1 MEIIMV
7 KLLVGVKGTGKTKK
21 LIEMVGT
28 ALENS
33 KGNVVVVEKGNK
45 LIYDINY
52 KARLVDTEQYAIDD
66 GQSLY
71 GFIAGLVAADHDLTD
86 LFIDNTMKICDYN
99 NDAFFKLV
107 DEVTALAEKAGFNC
121 IISASL
127 PAEEL
132 PSKYANII

>member
-1 MEIIMV
+1 MV

-21 LIEMVGT
+21 LIDMVGT
-28 ALENS
+28 ALESS

-66 GQSLY
+66 AQSLY

-99 NDAFFKLV
+99 NEAFFKLV
-107 DEVTALAEKAGFNC
+107 DEITALAEKAGFNC
-121 IISASL
+121 IVSDVATTFPVFTSTQ
-127 PAEEL
+127 
-132 PSKYANII
+132 

>member
-1 MEIIMV
+1 MV

-21 LIEMVGT
+21 LIELVGT
-28 ALENS
+28 ALESS

-52 KARLVDTEQYAIDD
+52 KARLVDPEKYSIEDA
-66 GQSLY
+66 QSLY

-86 LFIDNTMKICDYN
+86 LFIDNTIKICNFDK
-99 NDAFFKLV
+99 DAFFKML
-107 DEVTALAEKAGFNC
+107 DEVAALAEKAGFNC
-121 IISASL
+121 VISASL